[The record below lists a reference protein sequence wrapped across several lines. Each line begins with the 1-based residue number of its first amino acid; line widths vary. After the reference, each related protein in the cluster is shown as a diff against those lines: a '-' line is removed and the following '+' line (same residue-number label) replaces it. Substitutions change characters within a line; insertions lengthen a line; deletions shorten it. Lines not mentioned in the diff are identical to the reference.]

1 MDLVKAVAAT
11 NTVPMRRSARTNTY
25 VTRSGARVTYDLLP
39 KLYEHPRFLMI
50 PQLKNAE
57 RYRFTGVITHPFFKH
72 GPLLTWQGPKGTV
85 MLNRQLF
92 YMMMTG
98 RMQ

>member
-11 NTVPMRRSARTNTY
+11 NTVAVRRSARTNMY
-25 VTRSGARVTYDLLP
+25 VTRKEPER
-39 KLYEHPRFLMI
+39 RFLMI

-57 RYRFTGVITHPFFKH
+57 RYHFTGVITHPFFKH

-85 MLNRQLF
+85 MMNRQLF

-98 RMQ
+98 RMEMEKHG